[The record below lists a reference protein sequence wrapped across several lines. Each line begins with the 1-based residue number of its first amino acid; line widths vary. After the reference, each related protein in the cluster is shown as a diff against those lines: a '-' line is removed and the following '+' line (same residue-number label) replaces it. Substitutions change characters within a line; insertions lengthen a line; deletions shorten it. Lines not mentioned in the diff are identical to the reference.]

1 MNHGKLLTHTK
12 TEREQK
18 MSNNDNYH
26 QLTRTFQRLSRFSHL
41 SAIASWDMF
50 TMMPPGGSK
59 VRGEALAELSVLEHQ
74 LLTDPKVATWIAAAE
89 QEDLNDVEQANLREM
104 SRLHHQAS
112 LLPESLVEAKSL
124 AGSRCE
130 HAWRSQRPA
139 NDWEGFS
146 ENLKEVVKYSR
157 EEARLRAD
165 AKGCSPYDA
174 LLDIFEPEM
183 TSAQLDVLF
192 SDVKNWL
199 PDLLSKAVAKQS
211 QQTLIAP
218 VGPFP
223 TAVQRELGLETMAQL
238 GFDFTAGRLDISAH
252 PFCGGVPEDVRITTR
267 YDENELLS
275 ALFGVIHETGH
286 ARYEQN
292 LPRNWSGQPIA
303 LARSTAIHES
313 QSLFFE
319 MQLGRSKAFLTRLIP
334 AVTRHFGDQAA
345 FEESNFI
352 AWNQQV
358 KPGFIRVDADEV
370 SYPAHVIL
378 RYEIERALINGDI
391 EVDDIP
397 ALWNEKMQAWLGL
410 STVGD
415 YRNGCM
421 QDIHWTD
428 GGFGYFPSYTLGAMY
443 AAQLFSAAHR
453 ALPDLNQHIAQGE
466 FSALFEW
473 LRQNIWQHGSRF
485 TTEQLITQA
494 TGEPLSSRYFRAHL
508 EARYL

>member
-174 LLDIFEPEM
+174 LLDIFEPGM

-192 SDVKNWL
+192 ADVKSWL
-199 PDLLSKAVAKQS
+199 PDLLTRAVAKQS

-223 TAVQRELGLETMAQL
+223 KAVQRELGLETMTQL

-466 FSALFEW
+466 FSALFDW

>member
-1 MNHGKLLTHTK
+1 MD
-12 TEREQK
+12 
-18 MSNNDNYH
+18 NNQNY
-26 QLTRTFQRLSRFSHL
+26 QSLTRTFTRLSRFQHL
-41 SAIASWDMF
+41 SAIAGWDMF
-50 TMMPPGGSK
+50 AMMPPGGSTA
-59 VRGEALAELSVLEHQ
+59 RGEALAELGVLQHQ
-74 LLTDPKVATWIAAAE
+74 ILTDKKVGDWLRNAL
-89 QEDLNDVEQANLREM
+89 QEELNDVEQANLREM
-104 SRLHHQAS
+104 TRQYQQAA
-112 LLPESLVEAKSL
+112 LLPESLVEAKAL
-124 AGSRCE
+124 AGSKCE
-130 HAWRSQRPA
+130 HAWRTQRPA
-139 NDWEGFS
+139 NDWAGFS
-146 ENLKEVVKYSR
+146 ANLKEVVKLSR
-157 EEARLRAD
+157 EEAKIRAQ

-174 LLDIFEPEM
+174 LLDIFEPDM
-183 TSAQLDVLF
+183 TSARLDVLF
-192 SDVKNWL
+192 ADLKSWL
-199 PDLLSKAVAKQS
+199 PDLLQRVVDKQS
-211 QQTLIAP
+211 RETLIAP

-223 TAVQRELGLETMAQL
+223 VATQRELGLEAMTLL
-238 GFDFTAGRLDISAH
+238 GFDFNAGRLDVSAH

-275 ALFGVIHETGH
+275 ALFGVVHETGH

-292 LPRNWSGQPIA
+292 LPRQWLGQPVA

-319 MQLGRSKAFLTRLIP
+319 MQLGRSEAFLKRLLPTIIQ
-334 AVTRHFGDQAA
+334 HFAAQPA

-352 AWNQQV
+352 AWNQRV

-378 RYEIERALINGDI
+378 RYEIERALINGEI

-410 STVGD
+410 STEGN

-443 AAQLFSAAHR
+443 AAQLFQAAR
-453 ALPDLNQHIAQGE
+453 NALPGLDEAIAQGD
-466 FSALFEW
+466 FSALFDW

-485 TTEQLITQA
+485 STSQLIEQA
-494 TGEPLSSRYFRAHL
+494 TGEALNSRYFRQHL
-508 EARYL
+508 TARYL